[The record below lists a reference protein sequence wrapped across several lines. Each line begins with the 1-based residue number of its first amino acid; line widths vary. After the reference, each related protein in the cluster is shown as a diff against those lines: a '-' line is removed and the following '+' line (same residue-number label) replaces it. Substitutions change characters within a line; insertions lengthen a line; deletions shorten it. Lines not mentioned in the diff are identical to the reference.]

1 MRSGRM
7 ISWGSV
13 VVVVVVVGMDHGTV
27 RGRCILA

>member
-13 VVVVVVVGMDHGTV
+13 VVVAVGMDHGTV
-27 RGRCILA
+27 RGRCMLA